1 MYYIIVMTL
10 EKLKQ
15 LTFTTEQVAQLC
27 GVKLGCLKSRVRYG
41 KLNYPP
47 SMGKVTHG
55 WSWEDVLRV
64 EKHFQDEPVLWHH
77 DK

>member
-1 MYYIIVMTL
+1 MTF
-10 EKLKQ
+10 EKLKH

-27 GVKLGCLKSRVRYG
+27 GVKVGCLTSRVRYG
-41 KLNYPP
+41 KLTYPP
-47 SMGKVTHG
+47 PVRKRGYL